1 MDSVREDGDISLP
14 VCSGEQASAAFFPA
28 GCYHWPEITE
38 IKTLFYESAYEKHY
52 CFEPSA

>member
-1 MDSVREDGDISLP
+1 MDSVREDGDISFP